1 MIEIVYYKNHNRLT
15 ITGHARS
22 GEPGKDLVC
31 AGVTTLAYTLA
42 SNVQE
47 LEATGS
53 VRSMTADLEP
63 GRCEISCQPVPRMKH
78 VVELIF
84 RSLCS
89 SWNGS
94 LIASRTAFAP
104 RYDPPIPMQITT
116 SILSFRR

>member
-15 ITGHARS
+15 ITGHAQS

-31 AGVTTLAYTLA
+31 AG
-42 SNVQE
+42 
-47 LEATGS
+47 
-53 VRSMTADLEP
+53 MTADLEP

-89 SWNGS
+89 G
-94 LIASRTAFAP
+94 LEQMAKTYPQYI
-104 RYDPPIPMQITT
+104 RYEVHG
-116 SILSFRR
+116 

>member
-15 ITGHARS
+15 INGHAQS

-47 LEATGS
+47 LEAAGS
-53 VRSMTADLEP
+53 VRSMNADLEP

-89 SWNGS
+89 G
-94 LIASRTAFAP
+94 LEQLAKTYPQYI
-104 RYDPPIPMQITT
+104 RYEVHG
-116 SILSFRR
+116 